1 LVRPFGHA
9 VESNLPIPHY
19 SFGTDKQ
26 DHLDLETTEALIES
40 IRNFQGGVLL
50 VSHDQHLLT
59 SVCKDLYVV
68 DAGSVE
74 KLNKGSASGLAS
86 DAFKAYKK
94 AVIQGKR

>member
-1 LVRPFGHA
+1 
-9 VESNLPIPHY
+9 
-19 SFGTDKQ
+19 
-26 DHLDLETTEALIES
+26 
-40 IRNFQGGVLL
+40 
-50 VSHDQHLLT
+50 LLT